1 MKIGVQFPFAAGPG
15 NHDAL
20 RRLVIDVEELGYD
33 SIWLGD
39 HIIIPGEIA
48 NMDSYP
54 YGWRFEPGL
63 THYFPNKSFLD
74 AVSTCGFI
82 AGATTRVEIGVGVFV
97 VPMRNP
103 LDLAKQLAS
112 IDVLSGG
119 RLIAGVGAGWMK
131 EEFDAL
137 GMPYAKRGARMVEAV
152 ALMRQLWSGEPVTF
166 KGDFYDIHDIYCL
179 PRPTRPEGPPIWI
192 GGHSDIAL
200 QRTVDFATGWHAIE
214 LSPDE
219 FATYSRRLDEML
231 AAAGRDPREVIRSV
245 AARFRLSGEDL
256 GEARDA
262 VAAYAEAG
270 CEHLVVYATPSRS
283 VDENRER
290 YHTFWN
296 QVAEPAGAR

>member
-20 RRLVIDVEELGYD
+20 RRLVIEVEELGYD

-74 AVSTCGFI
+74 AVSTCGF
-82 AGATTRVEIGVGVFV
+82 
-97 VPMRNP
+97 
-103 LDLAKQLAS
+103 
-112 IDVLSGG
+112 
-119 RLIAGVGAGWMK
+119 IAGVGAGWMK

-214 LSPDE
+214 LSPEE

-231 AAAGRDPREVIRSV
+231 AAAGRDPSDVVRSV

-256 GEARDA
+256 GEARET

-290 YHTFWN
+290 YHTFREH
-296 QVAEPAGAR
+296 VAEPAGAR